1 MVKNL
6 FYNVP
11 ARRHFLK
18 GNTTELRHLLDE
30 FTRIALAYPEV
41 RFRFFNNNTE
51 QYNLEPGNL
60 KTRIVNLL
68 GNSHAKNVVPVDEPT
83 DLLNIKGF
91 IGKPEAATKTRGMQF
106 FFINNRFI
114 KSAYLHHAVTAAY
127 EGLIEKESFPFYVL
141 FLEIDPARV
150 DVNVH
155 PTKQEV
161 KFEDDRLMYTYLNAA
176 VRHALAKYNIAPSLD
191 FSLNAEIQHLPAVEL
206 PQTDAQRQQTQKGY
220 LSNTFRHGGQ
230 AHFIEAG
237 DSLQRWK
244 DIYAIAKNIEPG
256 PLPES
261 KVLNTVPSSAGTL
274 IQDAAH
280 DLQRQNILLVQDT
293 YLLTTVKSGLMLIH
307 IKRAQER
314 ISYERLLQQWSSGNA
329 VSQRSLFPQQIEMAP
344 QDSILLESILA
355 DLGRIGFDIALF
367 GKHTFVVQGLPPEL
381 TGSSEKQILDEI
393 LELLKHEAPDAV
405 KNRQDNLLISLAK
418 RMNRV
423 GANIKQPEMQQALID
438 ELFACSQPEYTA
450 EGKRVFTMLR
460 MDELDGLLA

>member
-1 MVKNL
+1 M
-6 FYNVP
+6 
-11 ARRHFLK
+11 
-18 GNTTELRHLLDE
+18 
-30 FTRIALAYPEV
+30 
-41 RFRFFNNNTE
+41 
-51 QYNLEPGNL
+51 
-60 KTRIVNLL
+60 
-68 GNSHAKNVVPVDEPT
+68 
-83 DLLNIKGF
+83 
-91 IGKPEAATKTRGMQF
+91 
-106 FFINNRFI
+106 
-114 KSAYLHHAVTAAY
+114 
-127 EGLIEKESFPFYVL
+127 ESFPFYVL

-206 PQTDAQRQQTQKGY
+206 PQTEAQRQQTQKGY
-220 LSNTFRHGGQ
+220 LSNTFRQGGQ

-244 DIYAIAKNIEPG
+244 DIYAIATQIEPT
-256 PLPES
+256 PIPEAN
-261 KVLNTVPSSAGTL
+261 VLNTVPSSAGTL
-274 IQDAAH
+274 IPDANQDT
-280 DLQRQNILLVQDT
+280 QKQNILLVQDT

-314 ISYERLLQQWSSGNA
+314 ISYERLLQQWSAGSA
-329 VSQRSLFPQQIEMAP
+329 VSQRSLFPQQIELAP
-344 QDSILLESILA
+344 QDSILLESIIA
-355 DLGRIGFDIALF
+355 DLGRIGFDIAPF

-381 TGSSEKQILDEI
+381 AGSAEKQVLDEI

-405 KNRQDNLLISLAK
+405 KNRQDNLLMSLAK
-418 RMNRV
+418 RMSRV
-423 GANIKQPEMQQALID
+423 SANIKQPEMQQALID

-450 EGKRVFTMLR
+450 EGKRIFTMLR